1 MNSELA
7 RADPGNRVRVSE
19 RGHSRAGRDASPEE
33 LADGSAAEG
42 AVSQVVLLASLGVGI
57 ALRLWLAFSDD
68 GVHWPDEI
76 YQTLEPAHR
85 AAFGYG
91 LLAWEFLEGA
101 RSWALPGLIAGLLK
115 LTQVVGLDSPR
126 AYLTVVRI
134 LFCAVGVA
142 TSVVVYRF
150 ARSSGASRL
159 AASCGSACF
168 SLMSIAIYFAPRA
181 MSETSAALAAALGL
195 FLSLPSNASRA
206 QLWLGASFLGL
217 AVLFRLQCAVF
228 CIGLLIVLL
237 ARGDR
242 RPFAEALL
250 VLGLWAFLFGLID
263 RLTWGQWFHSAIV
276 YLRFN
281 VFQGGSVRFGR
292 SPPGYFTLALLHTV
306 GPLWPVIAGLSIL
319 AVRRTR
325 ALFGIAL
332 LFFIPHW
339 VSPHKELRF
348 LAPLIPLWCVLAAVG
363 LQVLMDAKARWIR
376 VGGPALVLTAA
387 AYSAATFRQLT
398 YAKFGL
404 SQIHVVSALDAGGP
418 ENRLLIA
425 AHDAADLCGLKVMSQ
440 ELDYLGGFS
449 YLHRPVPLYGPA
461 GPPEESRHFNYVI
474 AARGTVAGSVLAEDS
489 GLVLALIFEGRCQ
502 PDRSYNWHLN

>member
-1 MNSELA
+1 MDSELA
-7 RADPGNRVRVSE
+7 RADRRNRVRIRES
-19 RGHSRAGRDASPEE
+19 GPGRAGLDPPPEA
-33 LADGSAAEG
+33 LAGGSAG
-42 AVSQVVLLASLGVGI
+42 ALSQVVLFVSLAAGA
-57 ALRLWLAFSDD
+57 ALRLWLALSDD

-101 RSWALPGLIAGLLK
+101 RSWTLPGLIAGVLK

-126 AYLTVVRI
+126 AYLTIVRI
-134 LFCAVGVA
+134 LFCGVGVA
-142 TSVVVYRF
+142 TSVVIYRF
-150 ARSSGASRL
+150 ARSSGASGL

-181 MSETSAALAAALGL
+181 MSETAAALAVASGFALC
-195 FLSLPSNASRA
+195 LPSNASRA
-206 QLWLGASFLGL
+206 QLWLGASLLGL

-228 CIGLLIVLL
+228 CVGLLLVLL
-237 ARGDR
+237 VRGARR
-242 RPFAEALL
+242 SFAEAL
-250 VLGLWAFLFGLID
+250 VVFGLWAYLFGLID
-263 RLTWGQWFHSAIV
+263 RLTWGHWFHSAIA

-292 SPPGYFTLALLHTV
+292 APAGYFTLALLHTM
-306 GPLWPVIAGLSIL
+306 GPLWLVIAASSIL
-319 AVRRTR
+319 AVRRAR
-325 ALFGIAL
+325 ALFGIVL
-332 LFFIPHW
+332 VFFIPHW
-339 VSPHKELRF
+339 LSPHKELRF

-376 VGGPALVLTAA
+376 VGAPALALAAA

-404 SQIHVVSALDAGGP
+404 SQIPVLSALDAGGP

-425 AHDAADLCGLKVMSQ
+425 AHDAAGLCGLKVMSQ
-440 ELDYLGGFS
+440 QLDYLGGFS

-474 AARGTVAGSVLAEDS
+474 AARGTVPGKVIAEDS
-489 GLVLALIFEGRCQ
+489 GLVLARLFDGRCE
-502 PDRSYNWHLN
+502 PDSAYNWHLN